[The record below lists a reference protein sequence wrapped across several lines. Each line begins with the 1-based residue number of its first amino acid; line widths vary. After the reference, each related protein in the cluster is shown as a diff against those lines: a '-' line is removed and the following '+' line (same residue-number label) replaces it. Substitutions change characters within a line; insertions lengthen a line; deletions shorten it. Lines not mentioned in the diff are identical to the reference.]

1 MSQQYKPLQL
11 CNDIIASNDNNE
23 HGSWSVL
30 EKGKLPS
37 TDFQLLD
44 GRCEFL
50 RDAQLLH
57 GEMTKEGRHELIKLM
72 YSTHN
77 VFIKGYGLKQ
87 IYQMI
92 MADNLRSA
100 RANNERYINTV
111 EEGEPFIC
119 DIEIVWRKDD

>member
-11 CNDIIASNDNNE
+11 SNDLIASNDNNE

-50 RDAQLLH
+50 RNAQLLH
-57 GEMTKEGRHELIKLM
+57 GEFTKEGRYDLVKLL

-77 VFIKGYGLKQ
+77 VFIKGYDLKM

-92 MADNLRSA
+92 MGDNLMSI

-111 EEGEPFIC
+111 EEGEPFVC
-119 DIEIVWRKDD
+119 DIEVVWRADE